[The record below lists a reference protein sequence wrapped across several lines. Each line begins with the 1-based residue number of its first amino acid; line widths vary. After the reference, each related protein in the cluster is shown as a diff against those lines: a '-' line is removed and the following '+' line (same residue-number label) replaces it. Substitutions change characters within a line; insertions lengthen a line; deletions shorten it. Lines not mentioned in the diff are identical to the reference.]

1 MKGLTSLWMLA
12 CLFAISSV
20 SSQAQLPVPR
30 IDSIFPLGSKAG
42 SSIEVVIKGSDLD
55 PSGKLFFEDAR
66 IKSEP
71 LGDNKFKVSVH
82 EEVAPGIY
90 DFRHGGKSGTTSSLS
105 FLVSNLEEVTVK
117 NEAITKDKAMLVDH
131 SMFLN
136 GLAQK
141 GNAHFFKFFLN
152 ENERVFVDCFAE
164 RVNSRMDAL
173 IVVEDPNGKEVGRSR
188 EAVGGDPLIDL
199 SAQKSG
205 EYILRVS
212 DFLTRGGDD
221 YWYRIR
227 IRKAAQIDFVFP
239 SSVRVGEKQKFQI
252 FGRNLPEGVPSGDDG
267 LEMIEMDVDVPDVLE
282 RQRFGP
288 TKPINA
294 GMKGFNFSIGEGLEL
309 SNSVFI
315 PFSNHSHFIE
325 NGANATP
332 DDAQNI
338 NPPGEVSGRFYPG
351 KKSWFSFDVKT
362 GNDYVV
368 EVVSNRLYSPTDPIL
383 SVDKVLTNN
392 EGKETITSLGKA
404 DDQASNIGGRRYPT
418 NHRDPSLKFKADSDF
433 VARVSIKDNFST
445 NLPFRLIVRNPKPDY
460 ELFVSVPI
468 PDGDNNKGKKIIK
481 GGLAVRSG
489 QVGRLEIFA
498 LRKDGHDAQIDVS
511 IKGLPDFFEVRPTSI
526 AKGQNSC
533 TLSFYNKQHGSEW
546 VGNVEVIGNSEING
560 EKISKNAESVA
571 VNWSVNDADKER
583 VVSRT
588 SSVMT
593 IASIKEKI
601 PLSVI
606 PVEDKVWE
614 SSLGATLEIPVKFE
628 STGEIKDKVTILPI
642 DFPGMGKAPQIQVD
656 KGKTKDAH
664 KLVIPLLNNK
674 DNNKYN
680 EGIHQFVIKATTK
693 LGYRRDLHLLN
704 EAEEI
709 AKKNKE
715 ALEVNRK
722 SIEPLKK
729 AVEDAKK
736 ILEQSKASSQE
747 TEQQK
752 NKVIEQA
759 AKSLKLSED
768 MLKEANS
775 KLKELE
781 ALNNKSAEDVKK
793 ASERSKPKD
802 IQFVSYS
809 KPVKVKINA
818 TPIRVE
824 FSSADNT
831 EKGSKGKIQLKV
843 QRLFGFADTV
853 SFSPI
858 FPEGLKG
865 IKVTETVCAKDQSN
879 VEVPFEIEDQ
889 ALVGSVKF
897 DLSCKIKFNGIELT
911 EKVPVSFEVV
921 ENNQVQAENNNQI
934 DQEDP
939 QN

>member
-1 MKGLTSLWMLA
+1 MKELTSLWVIV
-12 CLFAISSV
+12 CLFAISSIC
-20 SSQAQLPVPR
+20 SQAQLPVPR

-55 PSGKLFFEDAR
+55 PSGKLFFEDSR
-66 IKSEP
+66 IKSES
-71 LGDNKFKVSVH
+71 LGGNKFKVSVD
-82 EEVAPGIY
+82 EEVSPGIY

-105 FLVSNLEEVTVK
+105 FLVSNLEEFTVQ
-117 NEAITKDKAMLVDH
+117 NEAVSKDKAMTIDH

-136 GLAQK
+136 GLIQK
-141 GNAHFFKFFLN
+141 GNAHFFKFSLN

-164 RVNSRMDAL
+164 RINSRMDAL
-173 IVVEDPNGKEVGRSR
+173 IVVEDPNGNEVGRSR
-188 EAVGGDPLIDL
+188 EAIGGDPLIDFK
-199 SAQKSG
+199 AQKSG

-221 YWYRIR
+221 YWYRVR

-267 LEMIEMDVDVPDVLE
+267 LEMIEMDVDVPDVME

-288 TKPINA
+288 TKPINV

-315 PFSNHSHFIE
+315 PFSNYSHFIE

-332 DDAQNI
+332 NDAQKI
-338 NPPGEVSGRFYPG
+338 NPPGEVSGRFYSG

-383 SVDKVLTNN
+383 SVDKVITDN

-498 LRKDGHDAQIDVS
+498 LRKDGYDGQIDVS
-511 IKGLPDFFEVRPTSI
+511 IKGLPDFFEVRPASI
-526 AKGQNSC
+526 SKGQNSC
-533 TLSFYNKQHGSEW
+533 TLSFYNKKHSSEW
-546 VGNVEVIGNSEING
+546 VGNVEVMGNSEING
-560 EKISKNAESVA
+560 EKITKNAESVA

-715 ALEVNRK
+715 ALEANRK

-729 AVEDAKK
+729 AVEEAKK

-747 TEQQK
+747 TEEQK

-775 KLKELE
+775 KLKESE

-809 KPVKVKINA
+809 KPVKVKINS
-818 TPIRVE
+818 TPIKVE

-843 QRLFGFADTV
+843 QRLFGFADSV

-879 VEVPFEIEDQ
+879 VEIPFEIEDQ
-889 ALVGSVKF
+889 ALVGSVNF
-897 DLSCKIKFNGIELT
+897 DLSCKIKFNGIELA
-911 EKVPVSFEVV
+911 EKVPVSFEVI
-921 ENNQVQAENNNQI
+921 ENKQVQTENNNQI

>member
-1 MKGLTSLWMLA
+1 MKELTSLWVIV
-12 CLFAISSV
+12 CLFAISSIC
-20 SSQAQLPVPR
+20 SQAQLPVPR

-55 PSGKLFFEDAR
+55 PSGKLFFEDSR
-66 IKSEP
+66 IKSES
-71 LGDNKFKVSVH
+71 LGGNKFKVSVD
-82 EEVAPGIY
+82 EEVSPGIY

-105 FLVSNLEEVTVK
+105 FLVSNLEEFTVQ
-117 NEAITKDKAMLVDH
+117 NEAVSKDKAMPIDH

-136 GLAQK
+136 GLIQK
-141 GNAHFFKFFLN
+141 GNAHFFKFSLN

-164 RVNSRMDAL
+164 RINSRMDAL
-173 IVVEDPNGKEVGRSR
+173 IVVEDPNGNEVGRSR
-188 EAVGGDPLIDL
+188 EAIGGDPLIDFK
-199 SAQKSG
+199 AQKSG

-221 YWYRIR
+221 YWYRVR

-252 FGRNLPEGVPSGDDG
+252 FGRNLPGGVPSGDDG
-267 LEMIEMDVDVPDVLE
+267 LEMIEMDVDVPDVME

-315 PFSNHSHFIE
+315 PFSNYSHFIE

-332 DDAQNI
+332 NDAQKI

-383 SVDKVLTNN
+383 SVDKVITDN

-404 DDQASNIGGRRYPT
+404 DDQALNIGGRRYPT

-445 NLPFRLIVRNPKPDY
+445 NLPFRLIVRNSKPDY

-498 LRKDGHDAQIDVS
+498 LRKDGYDGQIDVS
-511 IKGLPDFFEVRPTSI
+511 IKGLPDFFEVRPASI
-526 AKGQNSC
+526 SKGQNSC
-533 TLSFYNKQHGSEW
+533 TLSFYNKKHSSEW
-546 VGNVEVIGNSEING
+546 VGNVEVMGNSEING
-560 EKISKNAESVA
+560 EKITKNAESVA

-614 SSLGATLEIPVKFE
+614 SSLGATLEIPFKFE

-715 ALEVNRK
+715 ALEANRK

-729 AVEDAKK
+729 AVEEAKK

-747 TEQQK
+747 TEEQK

-775 KLKELE
+775 KLKESE

-809 KPVKVKINA
+809 KPVKVKINS
-818 TPIRVE
+818 TPIKVE

-831 EKGSKGKIQLKV
+831 EKGSKGMIQLKV
-843 QRLFGFADTV
+843 QRLFGFADAV

-865 IKVTETVCAKDQSN
+865 IKVTDTVCAKDQSN
-879 VEVPFEIEDQ
+879 VEIPFEIEDQ
-889 ALVGSVKF
+889 ALVGSVNF
-897 DLSCKIKFNGIELT
+897 DLSCKIKFNGIELA
-911 EKVPVSFEVV
+911 EKVPVSFEVI
-921 ENNQVQAENNNQI
+921 ENKQVQAENNNQI

>member
-1 MKGLTSLWMLA
+1 MKELTSLWA
-12 CLFAISSV
+12 IVCLFAISSIC
-20 SSQAQLPVPR
+20 SQAQLPVPR

-55 PSGKLFFEDAR
+55 PSGKLFFEDSR
-66 IKSEP
+66 IKSES
-71 LGDNKFKVSVH
+71 LGGNKFKVSVD
-82 EEVAPGIY
+82 EEVSPGIY

-105 FLVSNLEEVTVK
+105 FLVSNLKEFTVQ
-117 NEAITKDKAMLVDH
+117 NEAVTKDKAMPIDH

-136 GLAQK
+136 GLTQK
-141 GNAHFFKFFLN
+141 GNAHFFKFSLN

-164 RVNSRMDAL
+164 RINSRMDAL
-173 IVVEDPNGKEVGRSR
+173 IVVEDPNGNEVGRSR
-188 EAVGGDPLIDL
+188 EAIGGDPLIDFK
-199 SAQKSG
+199 AQKSG

-221 YWYRIR
+221 YWYRVR

-252 FGRNLPEGVPSGDDG
+252 FGRNLPGGVPSGDDG
-267 LEMIEMDVDVPDVLE
+267 LEMIEMDIDVPDVME

-294 GMKGFNFSIGEGLEL
+294 GMKGFNFSIGEGFEL

-315 PFSNHSHFIE
+315 PFSNYSHFIE

-332 DDAQNI
+332 NDAQKI
-338 NPPGEVSGRFYPG
+338 NPPGEVSGRFYPS

-368 EVVSNRLYSPTDPIL
+368 EVVSNRLYSPTDPML
-383 SVDKVLTNN
+383 SVDKVITDN

-498 LRKDGHDAQIDVS
+498 LRKDGYDGQIDVS
-511 IKGLPDFFEVRPTSI
+511 IKGLPDFFEVRPASI
-526 AKGQNSC
+526 SKGQNSC
-533 TLSFYNKQHGSEW
+533 TLSFYNKKHSSEW
-546 VGNVEVIGNSEING
+546 VGNVEVIGNSELNG
-560 EKISKNAESVA
+560 EKITKNAESVA

-715 ALEVNRK
+715 ALEANRK

-729 AVEDAKK
+729 AVEEAKK
-736 ILEQSKASSQE
+736 ILEQSKASTQE
-747 TEQQK
+747 TEEQK

-775 KLKELE
+775 NLKESE

-809 KPVKVKINA
+809 KPVKVKINS
-818 TPIRVE
+818 TPIKVE

-843 QRLFGFADTV
+843 QRLFGFADAV

-879 VEVPFEIEDQ
+879 VEIPFEIDDQ
-889 ALVGSVKF
+889 ALVGSVNF
-897 DLSCKIKFNGIELT
+897 DLSCKIKFNGIELV
-911 EKVPVSFEVV
+911 EKVPVSFEVI
-921 ENNQVQAENNNQI
+921 ENKQVQAENNNQI